1 MPSSSVLLDEDD
13 GGGDSEDTHDAVC
26 EPFIANASVPGDQFA
41 WHYDADPSSFAP
53 SSKWAQAF
61 GHYVNR
67 EKGKPLFVSLILY
80 LNDAWGND
88 MHAETLFLDDTAQCG
103 VFVRPKAG
111 RIVLMD
117 QDMWH
122 RYVGT
127 VSNPSKQAMGPTVLV
142 ADDRALLPR
151 ADFDCLLGFCSR
163 LPQQHRQGIPWC
175 GSLSSTLQLI
185 SSTFPS
191 HPS

>member
-122 RYVGT
+122 RILQSSPAATSPRYSLVWKL
-127 VSNPSKQAMGPTVLV
+127 VFYPT
-142 ADDRALLPR
+142 AD
-151 ADFDCLLGFCSR
+151 
-163 LPQQHRQGIPWC
+163 QQYI
-175 GSLSSTLQLI
+175 SI
-185 SSTFPS
+185 SSLMKDKPTLFGS
-191 HPS
+191 ARKLGKLRETYKQ